1 MKREKKDVENS
12 LPLIITIVVIAVI
25 AIILTVGESL
35 FDSGLVG
42 KELPEEKTTVKTIH
56 DIELE
61 CNVAKKEE
69 ERYVYTFKTTTM
81 TMKEFLEKYEIEV
94 TEENNIEKINISD
107 DNIEII
113 TPRRS
118 KYPNITYVSLSFL
131 NKEDQRREKAT
142 FELLVEE

>member
-81 TMKEFLEKYEIEV
+81 TMKEFLEKYEIEKIAVNDNEV
-94 TEENNIEKINISD
+94 TEENNI
-107 DNIEII
+107 
-113 TPRRS
+113 
-118 KYPNITYVSLSFL
+118 
-131 NKEDQRREKAT
+131 
-142 FELLVEE
+142 